1 MNLSLPILRP
11 IRPRTLLVVGEEGE
25 QLSSAGASSLAFE
38 SWLDLAPQSDVPAR
52 TVPARTVVPTG
63 APNSRSAAS
72 AGDSSK
78 PFAAGSP
85 EDLRSPFAPPPAAT
99 ASHSWQPSQTE

>member
-11 IRPRTLLVVGEEGE
+11 IHPRTLLVVGEEGE

-38 SWLDLAPQSDVPAR
+38 SWLDLAPQSDVPA
-52 TVPARTVVPTG
+52 TTVVATG

-72 AGDSSK
+72 AGDSRMH
-78 PFAAGSP
+78 FAVRGPAEALSA
-85 EDLRSPFAPPPAAT
+85 LRSHFAPPPVVAA
-99 ASHSWQPSQTE
+99 SRIWQPSQTR